1 MNVVANFTTSRIAA
15 TDLGDLDAVTS
26 VARYS
31 DLLSRRLTAGAIG
44 TLRELDRE
52 PITIRPPRGHALRAA
67 RGTEMKGGTTR

>member
-1 MNVVANFTTSRIAA
+1 MNIVANSTTSRIAA
-15 TDLGDLDAVTS
+15 TDPDDLDAVTS
-26 VARYS
+26 ISRYS
-31 DLLSRRLTAGAIG
+31 DHLSHRFAAGAIG